1 MSILELPSHNDRE
14 SVLQKIRDPSLVLKE
29 GNQTIEFKFAKSKK
43 QLRRDASIHR
53 AAEMIKKESKSSST
67 DVKIEWKTSV
77 KGRRC
82 IKIGSQEVFV
92 QEPGDMTGSFFHG
105 FAHLQLD

>member
-14 SVLQKIRDPSLVLKE
+14 SVLQKIRDSSFTMKD
-29 GNQTIEFKFAKSKK
+29 GSQAIEFKFAKSKK

-53 AAEMIKKESKSSST
+53 AAEMIKKESKSSIT
-67 DVKIEWKTSV
+67 DEKIEWKTSV

-82 IKIGSQEVFV
+82 IKIGTQEVFI
-92 QEPGDMTGSFFHG
+92 QEPGDMTGSFFHAC
-105 FAHLQLD
+105 AHLQLD